1 MVKGC
6 CSSDQVKV
14 LEVGRLVHMGPVC
27 PGLLEEESR
36 RVRVSSRMG
45 DSEAIGWSDVRE
57 VPGHRGQ
64 AASRSWERAPPTEPP
79 EGTSHTSILVLIL
92 AQ

>member
-1 MVKGC
+1 
-6 CSSDQVKV
+6 
-14 LEVGRLVHMGPVC
+14 MGPVC

-57 VPGHRGQ
+57 RSRATEGRQLPEAGNGLLPQ
-64 AASRSWERAPPTEPP
+64 SLQKEPAIPASWS
-79 EGTSHTSILVLIL
+79 
-92 AQ
+92 